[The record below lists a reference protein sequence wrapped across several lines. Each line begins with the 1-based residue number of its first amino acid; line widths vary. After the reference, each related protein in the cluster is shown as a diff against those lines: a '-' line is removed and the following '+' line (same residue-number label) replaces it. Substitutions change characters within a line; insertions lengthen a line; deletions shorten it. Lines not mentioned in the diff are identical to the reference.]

1 MPNRLGLSIF
11 LSLLPAL
18 LLFATFLALPFFTI
32 LVTSFFEWNAR
43 GLTFNWGQNYLELW
57 DSRSF
62 VSAMR
67 NTAIW
72 VSAAVLLHVP
82 LAVVVATILSR
93 RLRGWKV
100 FRTLFFLPN
109 IVSYSA
115 LAIVFLGFYNARY
128 GALNMVLADVG
139 LEHWQT
145 DWLFN
150 FDTALFAL
158 IATWIFHVGLY
169 MIIIMAEI
177 ATIPQDLYEAATI
190 DGASEFQQDIK
201 ITLPLLRNVIGTCMI
216 LTVTQSL
223 IYFEGIFLTTGGGPA
238 NATLNLSMATYRAF
252 ENFDWG
258 EANAI
263 GMHILTLGVVAIIV
277 IRRIFRIGEHDFD

>member
-1 MPNRLGLSIF
+1 MQRHFGLSIF

-18 LLFATFLALPFFTI
+18 VLFALFLALPFFTI
-32 LVTSFFEWNAR
+32 LITSFFEWNAR
-43 GLTFNWGQNYLELW
+43 GLTFTWGANYLELW
-57 DSRSF
+57 DSRGF
-62 VSAMR
+62 VSALR

-72 VSAAVLLHVP
+72 VGAAVFLHVP
-82 LAVVVATILSR
+82 LAVLVAIILSR

-128 GALNMVLADVG
+128 GALNMVLADIG
-139 LEHWQT
+139 LEHLQT

-150 FDTALFAL
+150 FNTALYAL
-158 IATWIFHVGLY
+158 IATWVFHVGLY

-177 ATIPQDLYEAATI
+177 SSIPDDLYEAATI
-190 DGASEFQQDIK
+190 DGATEIEQDFH

-238 NATLNLSMATYRAF
+238 NATMNLSMATYKAF

-263 GMHILTLGVVAIIV
+263 GMHILTFGVLAILV
-277 IRRIFRIGEHDFD
+277 IRRLFRIGDHDFD

>member
-1 MPNRLGLSIF
+1 MQRHFGFSIF

-43 GLTFNWGQNYLELW
+43 GLTFNGGANYLELW

-62 VSAMR
+62 TSAIR

-72 VSAAVLLHVP
+72 VGAAVLLHVP
-82 LAVVVATILSR
+82 LAVLVAIILSR

-128 GALNMVLADVG
+128 GALNMVLADIG
-139 LEHWQT
+139 LEHLQT

-150 FDTALFAL
+150 FNTALYAL

-177 ATIPQDLYEAATI
+177 SSIPEDLYEAATI
-190 DGASEFQQDIK
+190 DGASEIDQDLK

-223 IYFEGIFLTTGGGPA
+223 IYFEGIFLTTSGGPA

-277 IRRIFRIGEHDFD
+277 IRRLFRIGEHDFD

>member
-1 MPNRLGLSIF
+1 MHKRLGISIF

-18 LLFATFLALPFFTI
+18 LLFATFLALPFLTI
-32 LVTSFFEWNAR
+32 LVTSFFEWDAR
-43 GLTFNWGQNYLELW
+43 GLTFNWGRNYLELW
-57 DSRSF
+57 DSRGF
-62 VSAMR
+62 KAAMG

-72 VSAAVLLHVP
+72 VGAAVLLHVP
-82 LAVVVATILSR
+82 LAVVVAIILSR

-128 GALNMVLADVG
+128 GALNQVLADIG
-139 LEHWQT
+139 LEHLQT
-145 DWLFN
+145 DWLFD
-150 FDTALFAL
+150 FDTALYAL

-169 MIIIMAEI
+169 MMIIMAEI
-177 ATIPQDLYEAATI
+177 AAIPQDIYEAAYV
-190 DGASEFQQDIK
+190 DGASELDQDLK

-263 GMHILTLGVVAIIV
+263 GMHILTLGVVAILV
-277 IRRIFRIGEHDFD
+277 IRRVFRIGDKDFD

>member
-1 MPNRLGLSIF
+1 MLKNLRLSIF

-18 LLFATFLALPFFTI
+18 VLFVTFLALPFAMI
-32 LVTSFFEWNAR
+32 LATSFYQWDAS
-43 GLTFNWGQNYLELW
+43 GLTFIGVRNYVELW

-62 VSAMR
+62 TSAMG

-72 VSAAVLLHVP
+72 VSAAVFIHVP
-82 LAVVVATILSR
+82 LAVVVAIILSR
-93 RLRGWKV
+93 KIRGWKI

-109 IVSYSA
+109 IVSFSA

-128 GALNMVLADVG
+128 GALNMVLADLG
-139 LEHWQT
+139 LEHLQT

-150 FDTALFAL
+150 YDTALFAL

-169 MIIIMAEI
+169 MIIVMAEI
-177 ATIPQDLYEAATI
+177 AAIPEDLYEAAII
-190 DGASEFQQDIK
+190 DGANELQQDFH

-252 ENFDWG
+252 EDYDWG

-263 GMHILTLGVVAIIV
+263 GIHILGLGVVAV
-277 IRRIFRIGEHDFD
+277 IAIRKLFRIGETYL

>member
-1 MPNRLGLSIF
+1 MQNRLGLSIF

-43 GLTFNWGQNYLELW
+43 GLSFNWGANYVELW
-57 DSRSF
+57 SSRSF

-72 VSAAVLLHVP
+72 VGAAVLLHVP
-82 LAVVVATILSR
+82 LAIMVAVILSR
-93 RLRGWKV
+93 RLRGWKL

-128 GALNMVLADVG
+128 GALNMVLADIG
-139 LEHWQT
+139 FEHWQN

-190 DGASEFQQDIK
+190 DGASELQQDVK

-263 GMHILTLGVVAIIV
+263 GMHILTLGVVAIV
-277 IRRIFRIGEHDFD
+277 AIRHIFRIGDHDFD

>member
-1 MPNRLGLSIF
+1 MQKSLGLSIF
-11 LSLLPAL
+11 VSLLPAIA
-18 LLFATFLALPFFTI
+18 LFVTFLAFPFATI
-32 LVTSFFEWNAR
+32 LVTSFFEWNAA
-43 GLTFNWGQNYLELW
+43 GMTFNGGANYLELW

-62 VSAMR
+62 RSALQ

-72 VSAAVLLHVP
+72 VGAAVLIHVP
-82 LAVVVATILSR
+82 LAAVLAMILSR
-93 RLRGWKV
+93 RVKGWKV
-100 FRTLFFLPN
+100 FQTLFFLPN

-128 GALNMVLADVG
+128 GALNMLLEDIG
-139 LEHWQT
+139 LGHLQQ
-145 DWLFN
+145 DWLFQY
-150 FDTALFAL
+150 DTALYAL

-177 ATIPQDLYEAATI
+177 ASIPEDMYEAAVI
-190 DGASEFQQDIK
+190 EGASEVQQDWY

-223 IYFEGIFLTTGGGPA
+223 IYFEGIFLTTKGGPA
-238 NATLNLSMATYRAF
+238 NASLNMSMATYRAF
-252 ENFDWG
+252 ETFDWG

-263 GMHILTLGVVAIIV
+263 GMHIVLLGVVAIV
-277 IRRIFRIGEHDFD
+277 LIRHVFRIGERDFD

>member
-1 MPNRLGLSIF
+1 MLKNLRLSIF

-18 LLFATFLALPFFTI
+18 VLFVTFLAIPFAMI
-32 LVTSFFEWNAR
+32 LATSFYQWDAS
-43 GLTFNWGQNYLELW
+43 GLTFIGVQNYVELW
-57 DSRSF
+57 DSRGF
-62 VSAMR
+62 TSAMR

-72 VSAAVLLHVP
+72 VGAAVLIHVP
-82 LAVVVATILSR
+82 LAVVVAIILSR
-93 RLRGWKV
+93 RIRGWKI

-109 IVSYSA
+109 IVSFSA

-128 GALNMVLADVG
+128 GALNMVLADLG
-139 LEHWQT
+139 LEHLQT

-150 FDTALFAL
+150 YDTALFAL

-177 ATIPQDLYEAATI
+177 AAIPEDFYEAAII
-190 DGASEFQQDIK
+190 DGANELQQDWH

-252 ENFDWG
+252 EDYDWG

-263 GMHILTLGVVAIIV
+263 GIHILGLGIVAV
-277 IRRIFRIGEHDFD
+277 IAIRKLFRIGETYL